1 MAGTVLLSIAD
12 GIADV
17 RLNRPHRLN
26 AINPQLLADFAAAL
40 EQAQSSA
47 EVQVILL
54 RGEGRAF
61 CAGDDLKEFDDQA
74 RGETATRRYVEQIQD
89 ITRLLLLR
97 DKVVVGAIHGWA
109 VGGGLEWVINCDIAV
124 MGTGC
129 RCFFPELLLGVFV
142 TGGVTSLLPN
152 HVGLQKAK
160 ELILLGERFGA
171 ASALE
176 MGLVARVVGDD
187 DVLPTARAMA
197 EKIRD
202 LPPLMRVAAKKI
214 LTRAYQLPLEQAM
227 DLETDA
233 TVAGF
238 LDPATRDRVAGALK

>member
-1 MAGTVLLSIAD
+1 MAETVVLTIAD

-26 AINPQLLADFAAAL
+26 AINPELLADFAAAL
-40 EQAQSSA
+40 EDAQSSA

-61 CAGDDLKEFDDQA
+61 CAGDDLREFDDQA
-74 RGETATRRYVEQIQD
+74 KGAQETRQYVERIQD
-89 ITRLLLLR
+89 ITRLLMLR

-124 MGTGC
+124 MGAGC
-129 RCFFPELLLGVFV
+129 RCFFPELSLGVFV
-142 TGGVTSLLPN
+142 TGGVTSLLPS

-171 ASALE
+171 AEALE
-176 MGLVARVVGDD
+176 MGLVARVVDDD
-187 DVLPTARAMA
+187 DVLSTARAMA

-202 LPPLMRVAAKKI
+202 LPPLMRSAAKKI
-214 LTRAYQLPLEQAM
+214 LTRAYQLPLTQAM

-233 TVAGF
+233 TVEGF